1 MSDQKESGFN
11 RPAVIPPSLTRAA
24 RAGRA
29 TEDEQLLKPPQ
40 PEQQSFIHTD
50 PWRVLRIMGEFVEG
64 FDALAELGPAISIF
78 GSARVKEGDPQYQA
92 TVEVARLLG
101 EAGLVIITGGGPGLM
116 EAGNRGAKLAGAK
129 SVGLNIELPF
139 EQGINPFVELGIE
152 FRYFFVRKTMFVKYS
167 RGYVIMPGGFGT
179 MDEMFDALTL
189 IQTGKIR
196 NFPLILFGT
205 EYWRGLVE
213 WIKGT
218 MLAGGKISEGDLD
231 LILVT
236 DSAEETRDV
245 IVQSMQDSTWRTE
258 QEEGARQTAKRVFSP
273 PPGSYP

>member
-1 MSDQKESGFN
+1 MSQEVESGFN
-11 RPAVIPPSLTRAA
+11 RPALVPPSLA
-24 RAGRA
+24 RASRSGRA
-29 TEDEQLLKPPQ
+29 TEDEQLLEPPR
-40 PEQQSFIHTD
+40 PEQELFTNTD

-64 FDALAELGPAISIF
+64 FDALAGIGPAISIF
-78 GSARVKEGDPQYQA
+78 GSARVKEGEPEYSA

-116 EAGNRGAKLAGAK
+116 EAGNQGAKLAGAK

-139 EQGINPFVELGIE
+139 EQGIDPFVDVDVE

-167 RGYVIMPGGFGT
+167 RGFVIMPGGFGT

-196 NFPLILFGT
+196 NFPVVMFGT
-205 EYWRGLVE
+205 QYYGGLLD
-213 WIKGT
+213 WLKSSL
-218 MLAGGKISEGDLD
+218 LAGGKISPGDLD

-236 DSAEETRDV
+236 DSPEEVRDV
-245 IVQSMQDSTWRTE
+245 IVQSMQDSTWRLH
-258 QEEGARQTAKRVFSP
+258 QEEGAREAARRAFSP